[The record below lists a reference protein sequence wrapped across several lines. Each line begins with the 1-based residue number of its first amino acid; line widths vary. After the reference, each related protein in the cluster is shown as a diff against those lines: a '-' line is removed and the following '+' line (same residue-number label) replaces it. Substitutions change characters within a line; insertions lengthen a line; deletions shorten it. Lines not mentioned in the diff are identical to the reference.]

1 MMAIRKL
8 CKVLRDDRG
17 QREERV
23 VDIYESADT
32 SRHHRVDLPTQAGG
46 AHTQKHLAAVQRNP
60 FRAAAL
66 ILGLLCLLLVV
77 GVTVLSKFY
86 ISVILDKYMINKSY
100 VELQTSYKE
109 LQTSYKQLQTSYDN
123 SLCHSE
129 GNQSQTQGNITRW
142 KRFRC
147 SCYYKSTEMKSW
159 TDGRKDCQ
167 TRGADLVIINGK
179 EEHEFVTK
187 LTEQADSWIGLQSV
201 KIKDWP
207 ETWDWKWVDG
217 SIPSYLTWKVE
228 VNSKAVSGSTGYI
241 NLKGAFNH
249 INSGSQQWICEK
261 PIY

>member
-1 MMAIRKL
+1 MSFNIYEDPNLTMNVKYS
-8 CKVLRDDRG
+8 KVLRDDRG

-32 SRHHRVDLPTQAGG
+32 SRHHRVDLPTQAGD
-46 AHTQKHLAAVQRNP
+46 
-60 FRAAAL
+60 
-66 ILGLLCLLLVV
+66 
-77 GVTVLSKFY
+77 